1 MSSRLKERG
10 GGGGKIMASKPHK
23 ALAES
28 TPEVKGSATRRTP
41 VAAGKENPR
50 TLSGGKISAGRSSLV
65 PKQVEKA
72 AAAAAGVRWSTS
84 SMPRGKAP
92 TPSDFPRLIADLRG
106 EHRISRSGSDRMGR
120 ALGRDQAV
128 EAGGRRSV
136 GGIRVLEKCQQG
148 KRVPD
153 SNLKR
158 KDEKFV
164 GGVRVLENRMSSGFL
179 NLPVVKNSSR
189 VSDANSG
196 ENSSKAA
203 SFAMDSEVCN
213 EKDDLGS
220 QLDPIDE
227 KGTDD
232 VRSTED
238 QKDGSH
244 LVALKQ
250 SGMNGNRNVATEI
263 CNDKVVLA
271 SSSIDG
277 KPLGGV
283 QSLDDPK
290 DKSSLAYNGE
300 VQNGTGKDAGA
311 DILVNPKKKDRTV
324 LDIEKAVSNGRVCLD
339 QDGEVLE
346 KPSDNIKVF
355 EKITEDTKGAHVIN
369 KYPSKLHEKLA
380 LLEGRVQ
387 KIASEIKRT
396 KEMLDVN
403 NPDDS
408 KLILSDIQNKISG
421 IEKAVGHVM
430 DGTKHQLGPS
440 EIRTGDSLQSIN
452 GEISQYGKLV
462 DSKNSVKGLNHE
474 ELEARFFPHQK
485 LLRSRRSSDASGEQL
500 LLKNGGDREMK
511 DGSLSPIDENPIALE
526 FLASLNA
533 EQSSLDKDRI
543 MLAAV
548 RGMGMGMEGTSAAQC
563 ASKKGISGYHKE
575 EIELLASEKLEE
587 FDDQENRPAM
597 MVHEETDEVCRD
609 QLCEIGHKPSTGGWF
624 VSEGEAVLLAHDDG
638 SCSYY
643 DIANYEVK
651 AEYKPPTGV
660 SNNLWGD
667 CWLVRAPGADGCS
680 GRYVVAASAGNT
692 LDSGFCSWDF
702 YTRDVKAFRV
712 EEESPNSF
720 TTSSSR
726 MVVGPLSNTGLFSRS
741 APCAMPSVERQQ
753 WWYRP
758 CGPLLISCASRQKA
772 VAAYD
777 IRDGDLVMMWEV
789 NSPVL
794 GMEYSSPLQ
803 WRSRGKVIIAGTDA
817 ISLWDVN
824 SLNPQ
829 PLLSVASA
837 GKRVY
842 SLHVNNTDAEL
853 GGGVRQRVSSAEVE
867 GNDGV
872 FCTQESVNVFDFR
885 LPNGIGLKIPRHGA
899 IGHSIFSRGDSI
911 FIGSTEGRLPIKGG
925 PRSRV
930 QHYSL
935 RKGKLVATYE
945 FPEFNSHF
953 HHTLITQVWG
963 STNLVMGI
971 CGMGLFV
978 FDALNDEGSPIFSMD
993 QGKIGVKEI
1002 IGPDDLYCPTFD
1014 YLGSRVLVISRD
1026 RPAFWRYLL

>member
-1 MSSRLKERG
+1 
-10 GGGGKIMASKPHK
+10 
-23 ALAES
+23 
-28 TPEVKGSATRRTP
+28 
-41 VAAGKENPR
+41 
-50 TLSGGKISAGRSSLV
+50 
-65 PKQVEKA
+65 
-72 AAAAAGVRWSTS
+72 
-84 SMPRGKAP
+84 MPRGKAP

-106 EHRISRSGSDRMGR
+106 DRRVSRASGSDRMGR
-120 ALGRDQAV
+120 DLGRDPVAEV
-128 EAGGRRSV
+128 GGRRSV
-136 GGIRVLEKCQQG
+136 GGLRVLEKCQQRKG
-148 KRVPD
+148 VPD
-153 SNLKR
+153 SNSKR
-158 KDEKFV
+158 KDERFV
-164 GGVRVLENRMSSGFL
+164 SGVKVLENRTSSGFL
-179 NLPVVKNSSR
+179 GLQVVKNNSS
-189 VSDANSG
+189 VSDTNSG
-196 ENSSKAA
+196 KNSSKAA
-203 SFAMDSEVCN
+203 NFATDSEVCS

-220 QLDPIDE
+220 QLNPVDE
-227 KGTDD
+227 KGTDG

-238 QKDGSH
+238 QQDGSH

-250 SGMNGNRNVATEI
+250 SEINGNRNVATEI
-263 CNDKVVLA
+263 CEDKDVLA
-271 SSSIDG
+271 SSSVSMDG
-277 KPLGGV
+277 KALGGV
-283 QSLDDPK
+283 RSLDDPK
-290 DKSSLAYNGE
+290 DKSSFAYNGK
-300 VQNGTGKDAGA
+300 VQDETGRDVGA
-311 DILVNPKKKDRTV
+311 DILVNHKKKDCLI
-324 LDIEKAVSNGRVCLD
+324 LDIEKGASNGRVCLD
-339 QDGEVLE
+339 QDGEVVE

-355 EKITEDTKGAHVIN
+355 EKITGDTKSVHVIN

-380 LLEGRVQ
+380 LLESRVQ
-387 KIASEIKRT
+387 KIASEIKHT

-421 IEKAVGHVM
+421 IEKVVGHVM
-430 DGTKHQLGPS
+430 DGTKGQLGPS

-452 GEISQYGKLV
+452 AVTCQSGKLV
-462 DSKNSVKGLNHE
+462 DSKHSAKGLNHE

-485 LLRSRRSSDASGEQL
+485 LLRNRRSSDASGEQV
-500 LLKNGGDREMK
+500 LLKNGGDREMQ

-533 EQSSLDKDRI
+533 EQFGLDEDRI
-543 MLAAV
+543 VLAAV
-548 RGMGMGMEGTSAAQC
+548 QGMGMEGNSAAQC
-563 ASKKGISGYHKE
+563 ASKKVTSGYHKE
-575 EIELLASEKLEE
+575 EIGLLASEKLEE

-597 MVHEETDEVCRD
+597 TVHEETEEVCRD
-609 QLCEIGHKPSTGGWF
+609 QLCEIGSKPSTGGWF

-660 SNNLWGD
+660 SNSLWGD

-680 GRYVVAASAGNT
+680 GRYVVAASAGNS

-712 EEESPNSF
+712 EDETPNSSA
-720 TTSSSR
+720 TSSSR
-726 MVVGPLSNTGLFSRS
+726 MVVGPRSNIGLFSRS
-741 APCAMPSVERQQ
+741 ASCAMPSVERQQ

-777 IRDGDLVMMWEV
+777 IRDGDLVMMWEA

-794 GMEYSSPLQ
+794 GMEFSCPLQ

-930 QHYSL
+930 QQYSL
-935 RKGKLVATYE
+935 RKGKLAATYE

-953 HHTLITQVWG
+953 HHTSITQVWG
-963 STNLVMGI
+963 NTNLVMGI
-971 CGMGLFV
+971 CGMGLSV
-978 FDALNDEGSPIFSMD
+978 FDALKDEGLQAFSMD
-993 QGKIGVKEI
+993 QGNIGAKEI